1 MLKEGE
7 RMETT
12 KETQKLI
19 KEYEIYQKEYDK
31 AIDTVNKTEELIA
44 YMSLDMA
51 LGRLNE
57 EESIEDVEEL
67 HNFSEQWANDRKEKL
82 ERIAKDYK
90 KLTGRDIEEDL
101 YS

>member
-1 MLKEGE
+1 
-7 RMETT
+7 METT
-12 KETQKLI
+12 KEIQKLI
-19 KEYEIYQKEYDK
+19 REYETYQKDYDK
-31 AIDTVNKTEELIA
+31 AIDTIDKTEELIA

-82 ERIAKDYK
+82 ERIENKYKD
-90 KLTGRDIEEDL
+90 LTGRDIKEDL
-101 YS
+101 SS

>member
-67 HNFSEQWANDRKEKL
+67 HNFSEQWANDRKERL

-90 KLTGRDIEEDL
+90 KLTDRDIKEDL
-101 YS
+101 

>member
-1 MLKEGE
+1 
-7 RMETT
+7 METT

-31 AIDTVNKTEELIA
+31 AIDTMNKTEELIA

-57 EESIEDVEEL
+57 DESIEDVEEL
-67 HNFSEQWANDRKEKL
+67 HNFAEQWANDRKEKL
-82 ERIAKDYK
+82 ERIANKYK
-90 KLTGRDIEEDL
+90 YLTSRDIKENL
-101 YS
+101 FS

>member
-19 KEYEIYQKEYDK
+19 REYETYQKEYDK
-31 AIDTVNKTEELIA
+31 AIDTIDKTEELIA

-82 ERIAKDYK
+82 ERIENKYKD
-90 KLTGRDIEEDL
+90 LTGRDIKEDL
-101 YS
+101 SS

>member
-7 RMETT
+7 RMET

-19 KEYEIYQKEYDK
+19 REYEIYQKEYDK

-82 ERIAKDYK
+82 ERIANKYK

>member
-1 MLKEGE
+1 MK
-7 RMETT
+7 TT

-19 KEYEIYQKEYDK
+19 REYETYQKDYDK
-31 AIDTVNKTEELIA
+31 AIDTIDKTEELIA

-82 ERIAKDYK
+82 ERIENKYKD
-90 KLTGRDIEEDL
+90 LTGRDIKEDL
-101 YS
+101 SS

>member
-1 MLKEGE
+1 MK
-7 RMETT
+7 TT

-19 KEYEIYQKEYDK
+19 REYETYQKEYDK
-31 AIDTVNKTEELIA
+31 AIDTIDKTEELIA

-82 ERIAKDYK
+82 ERIENKYKD
-90 KLTGRDIEEDL
+90 LTGRDIKKDL

>member
-1 MLKEGE
+1 
-7 RMETT
+7 METT

-67 HNFSEQWANDRKEKL
+67 HNFAEQWANDRKERL
-82 ERIAKDYK
+82 ERIENKYK
-90 KLTGRDIEEDL
+90 YLTGRDIKENL
-101 YS
+101 CS

>member
-1 MLKEGE
+1 
-7 RMETT
+7 METT

-19 KEYEIYQKEYDK
+19 KEYETYQKDYDK

-67 HNFSEQWANDRKEKL
+67 HNFAEQWANDRKERL
-82 ERIAKDYK
+82 ERIENKYKD
-90 KLTGRDIEEDL
+90 LTGRDIKENL
-101 YS
+101 CS

>member
-12 KETQKLI
+12 KEIQKLI
-19 KEYEIYQKEYDK
+19 REYETYQKDYDK
-31 AIDTVNKTEELIA
+31 AIDTIDKTEELIA

-82 ERIAKDYK
+82 ERIENKYKD
-90 KLTGRDIEEDL
+90 LTGRDIKEDL
-101 YS
+101 SS

>member
-7 RMETT
+7 RMET

-19 KEYEIYQKEYDK
+19 REYETYQKEYDK

-67 HNFSEQWANDRKEKL
+67 HNFSEQWANDRKERL

-90 KLTGRDIEEDL
+90 KLTDRDIKEDL
-101 YS
+101 

>member
-1 MLKEGE
+1 
-7 RMETT
+7 MET
-12 KETQKLI
+12 KEAQKLI
-19 KEYEIYQKEYDK
+19 REYETYQKEYDK

-82 ERIAKDYK
+82 ERIENKYK

>member
-1 MLKEGE
+1 MK
-7 RMETT
+7 TT

-19 KEYEIYQKEYDK
+19 REYETYQKEYDK
-31 AIDTVNKTEELIA
+31 AIDTIDKTEELIA

-82 ERIAKDYK
+82 ERIENKYKD
-90 KLTGRDIEEDL
+90 LTGRDIKEDL
-101 YS
+101 SS

>member
-1 MLKEGE
+1 
-7 RMETT
+7 METT

-19 KEYEIYQKEYDK
+19 REYETYQKEYDK
-31 AIDTVNKTEELIA
+31 AIDTIDKTEELIA

-82 ERIAKDYK
+82 ERIENKYKD
-90 KLTGRDIEEDL
+90 LTGRDIKEDL
-101 YS
+101 SS

>member
-7 RMETT
+7 KMETT

-19 KEYEIYQKEYDK
+19 REYEIYQKEYDK

>member
-1 MLKEGE
+1 MK
-7 RMETT
+7 TT

-19 KEYEIYQKEYDK
+19 REYETYQKEYDK

-44 YMSLDMA
+44 YMSLDTA

-82 ERIAKDYK
+82 ERIENKYKD
-90 KLTGRDIEEDL
+90 LTGRDIKEDL
-101 YS
+101 SS